1 MKRITRENA
10 LEYVFDRSLPPKLRV
25 ASGETFV
32 LETDD
37 AATGFLR
44 KEGQS
49 PFDRPFLDTWPP
61 CSNPVAGPIYI
72 EGAKKGDLL
81 AVYIEDILV
90 AGDQSFTFVQRR
102 GPVQDSLTWAEA
114 AEPYTRILRHEVGP
128 SGTMRDGRIWFN
140 ERISWPASP
149 FIGTIAVAPEREV
162 LTSILGQGIGGGN
175 IDCCDI
181 KSGHIFFVNCQNDGG
196 LLFAGDVHSCQ
207 GDTEFSSV
215 AAETRAEITLS
226 VKVIPGKKIP
236 FPRIE
241 TPRSLIALYFS
252 RPLEHAVTRAFFH
265 LMEWLVEEFGM
276 SRRDAYMQMSVNPG
290 VKVHVYQMIPDM
302 PLLYVAGV
310 EFPKDCL

>member
-10 LEYVFDRSLPPKLRV
+10 REYVFDRSLPPKLRV
-25 ASGETFV
+25 SSGERFI

-44 KEGQS
+44 EKGQS
-49 PFDRPFLDTWPP
+49 PLDRPFLDVWPP
-61 CSNPVAGPIYI
+61 CANPVAGPVYI

-81 AVYIEDILV
+81 AIHIEDILV
-90 AGDQSFTFVQRR
+90 AEDQSFTFVQRR
-102 GPVQDSLTWAEA
+102 GPVRDSLDWAEA
-114 AEPYTRILRHEVGP
+114 AQPYTHILRHETGP

-140 ERISWPASP
+140 ERTSWPVSP

-175 IDCCDI
+175 IDCRDI
-181 KSGHIFFVNCQNDGG
+181 KAGNTLFVNCQVDGG
-196 LLFAGDVHSCQ
+196 LLFVGDVHVSQ
-207 GDTEFSSV
+207 GDGEFTSV
-215 AAETRAEITLS
+215 AAETRAEVTLS
-226 VKVIPGKKIP
+226 VGLIPHKKIP

-241 TPRSLIALYFS
+241 TPKSLIALYFS
-252 RPLEHAVTRAFFH
+252 RPLEHAVTRAFFC
-265 LMEWLVEEFGM
+265 LMEWLVEDYGM
-276 SRRDAYMQMSVNPG
+276 NRRDAYMQMSVNPG
-290 VKVHVYQMIPDM
+290 VKVHIYQMIPDM